1 MPNAFGYVHES
12 SPRTLGEQWSV
23 IVDYC
28 QRDLEP
34 ADIVLHKQ
42 GVFADPP
49 ESRLRDFRQRKFVSL
64 CLRQCKPG
72 DVVVVSSMAAFRN
85 HADYLDAQSLA
96 MERRIE
102 LHVAERNP
110 PANPAEQRIR
120 QELLEE
126 LAEAEIERKRE
137 VAQERYAE
145 CRKQGK
151 AIGRPPVGMRW
162 IGPRGRRRWLAD
174 KREGEIMRAI
184 RELSAKGRPLD
195 EIYWQLLTHGLRRR
209 GGQEWS
215 RTTIWE
221 VVQANADA
229 RAEA

>member
-1 MPNAFGYVHES
+1 MPNAFGYIRES
-12 SPRTLGEQWSV
+12 SLRTLGEQWAV
-23 IVDYC
+23 ILEYC
-28 QRDLEP
+28 QRALEP
-34 ADIVLHKQ
+34 AGIVLYRQ

-49 ESRLRDFRQRKFVSL
+49 ESRRRDFRQRQIVSL

-72 DVVVVSSMAAFRN
+72 DVVVVPSMATFRN
-85 HADYLDAQSLA
+85 HADYLDALSLA

-110 PANPAEQRIR
+110 SANPAEQRIR
-120 QELLEE
+120 QELLDE
-126 LAEAEIERKRE
+126 LAEAEVERKRE
-137 VAQERYAE
+137 VAQERYAA

-151 AIGRPPVGMRW
+151 AIGRPPVGMKW
-162 IGPRGRRRWLAD
+162 TGPRGRRRLVAD
-174 KREGEIMRAI
+174 KREAEIMRAI
-184 RELSAKGRPLD
+184 REMSAAGRPLD

-221 VVQANADA
+221 VVQS
-229 RAEA
+229 EA